1 MNILVPRA
9 VILAAEDPTLSH
21 HWLFPE
27 IGEIIYGGL
36 ASLVIFALLYK
47 FGWPAAKKGLEART
61 ATIAK
66 ELEDSAQA
74 LRTAENDAAS
84 IRTALGDV
92 AAERSRLLAEADAQA
107 EVLLREGRARIAAE
121 VADMESRAES
131 EIGAARARGSDELRA
146 EISRRAARATA
157 EAVRAALDERTQQEL
172 IDGFIAKVGAGK

>member
-1 MNILVPRA
+1 VTTFVPRA

-27 IGEIIYGGL
+27 LGEIIYGGL

-61 ATIAK
+61 AQIAK
-66 ELEDSAQA
+66 ELEDSANA
-74 LRTAENDAAS
+74 LRTADNDAAN

-92 AAERSRLLAEADAQA
+92 AAERARLLAEADAQA
-107 EVLLREGRARIAAE
+107 EALLREGRARIAAE
-121 VADMESRAES
+121 VADIEARATA

-146 EISRRAARATA
+146 EISLRAARATT
-157 EAVRAALDERTQQEL
+157 EAVRAAIDDRTQQEL

>member
-1 MNILVPRA
+1 VTTLVPRA

-27 IGEIIYGGL
+27 LGEIIYGGL

-47 FGWPAAKKGLEART
+47 FGWPAAKKGLETRT

-66 ELEDSAQA
+66 QLEDSANA
-74 LRTAENDAAS
+74 LTTAQNDATG

-92 AAERSRLLAEADAQA
+92 AAERARLLAEADAQA
-107 EVLLREGRARIAAE
+107 QVMLREGRDRIAAE
-121 VADMESRAES
+121 IAEIEARAEA

-157 EAVRAALDERTQQEL
+157 EAVRAAVDERTQQDL
-172 IDGFIAKVGAGK
+172 IEGFIAKVGAGK